1 MNIRTISNNELTM
14 AFTIETSEPIE
25 IPISFIRDALFQA
38 IGKSAWEQGITVKV
52 GDLYYINEEADENDE
67 EQ

>member
-25 IPISFIRDALFQA
+25 IPISFVRDALFQA
-38 IGKSAWEQGITVKV
+38 IGKSAWDHGVRIKV
-52 GDLYYINEEADENDE
+52 GDLYYINEVE
-67 EQ
+67 EDGE